1 MPRSTTPPAPSS
13 QAGSPAV
20 RAVDTSTAAPGGGTD
35 ATPAGPGT
43 VLVSLPEWHSPLSVG
58 LASLLSDQPGV
69 HLVPSAT
76 ISSSPQRGVL
86 LHDAGAPPASYA
98 AAVTA
103 ARAAGWTCLALAWP
117 EEQRRLLKT
126 PAAGPDP
133 DGWLPKSADGPTLA
147 AAIRHAFRKPAP
159 ELSGPGTGARGT
171 AAQSLSQRERQMLVL
186 IAAGLSNDE
195 IAARC
200 YLSIN
205 SVKTFVRAAYRKI
218 GVERRVDAAM
228 WVAEHLETSE
238 VPELADSDV
247 EVDPG
252 SRLAAV

>member
-1 MPRSTTPPAPSS
+1 MPRSTTPPAPST
-13 QAGSPAV
+13 QVGTRRGPAGTAP
-20 RAVDTSTAAPGGGTD
+20 TAAPGAD
-35 ATPAGPGT
+35 DSSPHVAGT

-58 LASLLSDQPGV
+58 LASLLSEQPGV

-76 ISSSPQRGVL
+76 IGSAPQRGVL

-133 DGWLPKSADGPTLA
+133 DGWLPKSADGPMLA

-159 ELSGPGTGARGT
+159 EVSGPGTGARGS

-228 WVAEHLETSE
+228 WVAEHLDTTE
-238 VPELADSDV
+238 VPELTDTSVGADP
-247 EVDPG
+247 E

>member
-1 MPRSTTPPAPSS
+1 MPRSTTPPAP
-13 QAGSPAV
+13 ATRVA
-20 RAVDTSTAAPGGGTD
+20 
-35 ATPAGPGT
+35 ATPAGTVGAGPTESPTAGPGT
-43 VLVSLPEWHSPLSVG
+43 VLVSLPEWQSPLSVG
-58 LASLLSDQPGV
+58 LVALLSDQPGV

-76 ISSSPQRGVL
+76 IGSAPQRGVL

-133 DGWLPKSADGPTLA
+133 DGWLPKSADGPMLA

-159 ELSGPGTGARGT
+159 EVSGPGTGARGS

-238 VPELADSDV
+238 VPELPDD
-247 EVDPG
+247 EVAIDPG

>member
-1 MPRSTTPPAPSS
+1 MPRSTTPPAPSTQVGTHIGPVS
-13 QAGSPAV
+13 SAPTG
-20 RAVDTSTAAPGGGTD
+20 APGTTGSSSH
-35 ATPAGPGT
+35 AAGT

-58 LASLLSDQPGV
+58 LVTLLADQPGIQV
-69 HLVPSAT
+69 VPSAT
-76 ISSSPQRGVL
+76 ISSAPQRGVL
-86 LHDAGAPPASYA
+86 VHDAGAPPTTYA
-98 AAVTA
+98 AAAEA
-103 ARAAGWTCLALAWP
+103 ARSAGWTCLALAWP

-147 AAIRHAFRKPAP
+147 AAIRHAFRRPAP
-159 ELSGPGTGARGT
+159 ELSGPGATARGG
-171 AAQSLSQRERQMLVL
+171 AAQTLSQRERQMLVL

-218 GVERRVDAAM
+218 GVERRVEAAM

-238 VPELADSDV
+238 VPELPETPV
-247 EVDPG
+247 EIDPG

>member
-1 MPRSTTPPAPSS
+1 MPRSTTPPAPST
-13 QAGSPAV
+13 QVGSADTRPTGTPGPPDPA
-20 RAVDTSTAAPGGGTD
+20 SAA
-35 ATPAGPGT
+35 PGT

-58 LASLLSDQPGV
+58 LVALLSEQPGV

-76 ISSSPQRGVL
+76 ISSAPQRGVL

-159 ELSGPGTGARGT
+159 EVSGPGTGARGS

-238 VPELADSDV
+238 VPELSEATV
-247 EVDPG
+247 EVDRG
-252 SRLAAV
+252 GRLAAV